1 MFLTSCLIAKIWPNT
16 KIFLCLWHVKRAWQK
31 QTYIKI
37 KDVVVQVEVLKN
49 MGCIMHDTTQLDG
62 KTPLE
67 FAKEELLKLMERIPN
82 A

>member
-1 MFLTSCLIAKIWPNT
+1 
-16 KIFLCLWHVKRAWQK
+16 
-31 QTYIKI
+31 
-37 KDVVVQVEVLKN
+37 
-49 MGCIMHDTTQLDG
+49 MHDTTQPDG